1 MGWPSNKDS
10 SIDAAPIGDEKAC
23 DVVSMTRYVREH
35 GLIVCVMGRL
45 VCVRLGTR
53 DEVDKM

>member
-1 MGWPSNKDS
+1 MALQQGQLNRCG
-10 SIDAAPIGDEKAC
+10 PIGDEKAC